1 MNELT
6 NPEQASNEFEKLL
19 AESQLNSELK
29 EGTIIKGTISELD
42 DDAVTVDIGAKV
54 EGRIAKREFIFSK
67 DKKELEIGDIIDVY
81 LEKIENHYGD
91 CILSRSKAKNKEIW
105 AEIEKSFNAGELVDG
120 VITGKVKGGLSAEIG
135 ITAFLPGSQ
144 IDTRPLRDVSH
155 LLDVPQKFKVLKM
168 DAKRNNIVVSR
179 RAVLEETHKELREER
194 FSQLALGDVV
204 EGRVKAITDYGAFV
218 DLGGYDSLLH
228 SSDITYRRIGHPSEI
243 LKIDQIVK
251 VKIIKVDPEKNRVSC
266 GLKQLEEDPWTK
278 IEGKFN
284 IGDKLQGTCT
294 NVTDYGIFIE
304 VDNGIEG
311 LAHRD
316 MLTWS
321 SKKNSQPGNLYARSQ
336 SVECIVLE
344 VDYVKKRLSL
354 GVKQLT
360 ANPFEKYN
368 ELNPI
373 GTIVDTEIKA
383 IKDNIIF
390 CSLEED
396 IDGAIFSQNISWDS
410 HEDSKDQMQKFNV
423 GDKIKAKII
432 ENKND
437 KIALSIR
444 EVDGNPFDEIKDKSV
459 GDTVTCT
466 VSEVTDYGVKV
477 IVGAN
482 GPKVVIKKND
492 LALRKPDARPERWAR
507 NDKLDAM
514 ISQID
519 VQNFKVSLS
528 IKALEEATE
537 KEAISKYGAKDSGAS
552 LGDILGEALD
562 KNSSEKNS
570 DEDNND

>member
-1 MNELT
+1 MNEVT
-6 NPEQASNEFEKLL
+6 NPAQDPSEFEKLL

-29 EGTIIKGTISELD
+29 EGTIIKGTISEMD

-67 DKKELEIGDIIDVY
+67 DKKELEVGDIIDVY

-120 VITGKVKGGLSAEIG
+120 IITGKVKGGLSAEIG

-168 DAKRNNIVVSR
+168 DSKRNNIVVSR

-228 SSDITYRRIGHPSEI
+228 SSDITYRRIGHPSEV

-284 IGDKLQGTCT
+284 VGDKLQGICT

-304 VDNGIEG
+304 VENGIEG

-336 SVECIVLE
+336 SVDCIVLE

-354 GVKQLT
+354 GIKQLT
-360 ANPFEKYN
+360 ANPFEKFN

-396 IDGAIFSQNISWDS
+396 IDGAIFSQNISWDIQ
-410 HEDSKDQMQKFNV
+410 DDTKDAIKKYSV

-444 EVDGNPFDEIKDKSV
+444 EVDGNPFDEISNKSN

-466 VSEVTDYGVKV
+466 VLEVTDYGVKV
-477 IVGAN
+477 MIGEN
-482 GPKVVIKKND
+482 GPKVVIKKNE
-492 LALRKPDARPERWAR
+492 LALRKPDARPERWAK

-519 VQNFKVSLS
+519 AQNYKVSLS

-552 LGDILGEALD
+552 LGDILGKAISD
-562 KNSSEKNS
+562 KKTET
-570 DEDNND
+570 EE

>member
-1 MNELT
+1 MNEVT
-6 NPEQASNEFEKLL
+6 NPAQDPSEFEKLL

-29 EGTIIKGTISELD
+29 EGTIIKGTISEMD

-67 DKKELEIGDIIDVY
+67 DKKELEVGDIIDVY

-120 VITGKVKGGLSAEIG
+120 IITGKVKGGLSAEIG

-168 DAKRNNIVVSR
+168 DSKRNNIVVSR

-228 SSDITYRRIGHPSEI
+228 SSDITYRRIGHPSEV

-284 IGDKLQGTCT
+284 VGDKLQGICT

-304 VDNGIEG
+304 VENGIEG

-336 SVECIVLE
+336 SVDCIVLE

-354 GVKQLT
+354 GIKQLT
-360 ANPFEKYN
+360 ANPFEKFN

-396 IDGAIFSQNISWDS
+396 IDGAIFSQNISWDIQ
-410 HEDSKDQMQKFNV
+410 DDTKDAIKKYSV

-444 EVDGNPFDEIKDKSV
+444 EVDGNPFEEISNKSN

-466 VSEVTDYGVKV
+466 VLEVTDYGVKV
-477 IVGAN
+477 MIGEN
-482 GPKVVIKKND
+482 GPKVVIKKNE
-492 LALRKPDARPERWAR
+492 LALRKPDARPERWAK

-519 VQNFKVSLS
+519 AQNYKVSLS

-552 LGDILGEALD
+552 LGDILGKAISD
-562 KNSSEKNS
+562 KKTESE
-570 DEDNND
+570 E

>member
-1 MNELT
+1 MNEVT
-6 NPEQASNEFEKLL
+6 NPAQDPSEFEKLL

-29 EGTIIKGTISELD
+29 EGTIIKGTISEMD

-67 DKKELEIGDIIDVY
+67 DKKELEVGDIIDVY

-120 VITGKVKGGLSAEIG
+120 IITGKVKGGLSAEIG

-168 DAKRNNIVVSR
+168 DSKRNNIVVSR

-228 SSDITYRRIGHPSEI
+228 SSDITYRRIGHPSEV

-284 IGDKLQGTCT
+284 VGDKLQGICT

-304 VDNGIEG
+304 VENGIEG

-336 SVECIVLE
+336 SVDCIVLE

-354 GVKQLT
+354 GIKQLT
-360 ANPFEKYN
+360 ANPFEKFN

-396 IDGAIFSQNISWDS
+396 IDGAIFSQNISWDIQ
-410 HEDSKDQMQKFNV
+410 DDTKDAIKKYSV

-444 EVDGNPFDEIKDKSV
+444 EVDGNPFDEISNKSN

-466 VSEVTDYGVKV
+466 VLEVTDYGVKV
-477 IVGAN
+477 MIGEN
-482 GPKVVIKKND
+482 GPKAVIKKNE
-492 LALRKPDARPERWAR
+492 LALRKPDARPERWAK

-519 VQNFKVSLS
+519 AQNYKVSLS

-552 LGDILGEALD
+552 LGDILGKAISD
-562 KNSSEKNS
+562 KKTESE
-570 DEDNND
+570 E

>member
-67 DKKELEIGDIIDVY
+67 DKKELEIGDVIDVY

-466 VSEVTDYGVKV
+466 VSEVTEYGVKV
-477 IVGAN
+477 MVGVN

-552 LGDILGEALD
+552 LGDILGKAISD
-562 KNSSEKNS
+562 KKTESE
-570 DEDNND
+570 E

>member
-42 DDAVTVDIGAKV
+42 DDSVTVDIGAKV

-67 DKKELEIGDIIDVY
+67 DKKELEIGDVIDVY

-410 HEDSKDQMQKFNV
+410 HEVSKDQMQKFNV

-477 IVGAN
+477 MVGVN

-552 LGDILGEALD
+552 LGDILGKAISD
-562 KNSSEKNS
+562 KKTESE
-570 DEDNND
+570 E

>member
-29 EGTIIKGTISELD
+29 EGTIIKGTISDLD

-228 SSDITYRRIGHPSEI
+228 SSDITYRRIGHPSEV

-284 IGDKLQGTCT
+284 IGDKLQGICT

-336 SVECIVLE
+336 SVDCIVLE

-410 HEDSKDQMQKFNV
+410 QEDSKDQMQKFNV

-459 GDTVTCT
+459 GDTITCT
-466 VSEVTDYGVKV
+466 VSEVTDYGIKV
-477 IVGAN
+477 MIGEN

-519 VQNFKVSLS
+519 IQNFKVSLS

-537 KEAISKYGAKDSGAS
+537 KEAINKYGAKDSGAS
-552 LGDILGEALD
+552 LGDILGKAISD
-562 KNSSEKNS
+562 KKTESKE
-570 DEDNND
+570 

>member
-6 NPEQASNEFEKLL
+6 NPEQAPSEFEKLL

-67 DKKELEIGDIIDVY
+67 DKKELEVGDIIDVY

-144 IDTRPLRDVSH
+144 IDTRPLRDISH
-155 LLDVPQKFKVLKM
+155 LINVPQKFKVLKM
-168 DAKRNNIVVSR
+168 DSKRNNIVVSR

-228 SSDITYRRIGHPSEI
+228 SSDITYRRVGHPSEV
-243 LKIDQIVK
+243 LKIDQIIT

-284 IGDKLQGTCT
+284 IGDKLQGICT

-304 VDNGIEG
+304 VDSGIEG

-336 SVECIVLE
+336 SVDCIVLE

-354 GVKQLT
+354 GIKQLT

-396 IDGAIFSQNISWDS
+396 IDGAIFSQHISWDLQ
-410 HEDSKDQMQKFNV
+410 EDSKDAMQKFNV

-444 EVDGNPFDEIKDKSV
+444 EVDGNPFDEVKDKST
-459 GDTVTCT
+459 GDIVTCT
-466 VSEVTDYGVKV
+466 VSEITDYGVKV
-477 IVGAN
+477 IIGEN
-482 GPKVVIKKND
+482 GPRVVIKKND
-492 LALRKPDARPERWAR
+492 LALRKTDARPERWAR

-519 VQNFKVSLS
+519 AQNFKVTLS

-552 LGDILGEALD
+552 LGDILGKALSD
-562 KNSSEKNS
+562 KKTESE
-570 DEDNND
+570 E

>member
-6 NPEQASNEFEKLL
+6 NPEQASSEFEKLL

-29 EGTIIKGTISELD
+29 EGTVIKGVISEID
-42 DDAVTVDIGAKV
+42 VDVVTVDIGAKV
-54 EGRIAKREFIFSK
+54 EGRISKREFIFSK
-67 DKKELEIGDIIDVY
+67 DNKELEIGDTIDVY

-91 CILSRSKAKNKEIW
+91 CVLSISKAKNKEIW
-105 AEIEKSFNAGELVDG
+105 AEIEKSFNANELVDG

-144 IDTRPLRDVSH
+144 IYTRPLRDVSH
-155 LLDVPQKFKVLKM
+155 LIDVPQKFKILKM
-168 DAKRNNIVVSR
+168 DKIRNNIVISR

-194 FSQLALGDVV
+194 FSQLALGDEV

-218 DLGGYDSLLH
+218 DIGGYDSLLH
-228 SSDITYRRIGHPSEI
+228 SSDITYRRIGHPSEV
-243 LKIDQIVK
+243 LKIDQVVK

-278 IEGKFN
+278 VEGKFN
-284 IGDKLQGTCT
+284 IGDKLQGICT

-304 VDNGIEG
+304 VENGIEG

-336 SVECIVLE
+336 SVDCIVLD

-373 GTIVDTEIKA
+373 GTILETEIKA

-390 CSLEED
+390 CSLDED
-396 IDGAIFSQNISWDS
+396 IDGAIFSQNISWNLDS
-410 HEDSKDQMQKFNV
+410 DPKEAIKKYNV

-444 EVDGNPFDEIKDKSV
+444 EVDGNPFDKIKDKSV

-466 VSEVTDYGVKV
+466 VTEITDYGVKV
-477 IVGAN
+477 IIGDA
-482 GPKVVIKKND
+482 GPNVIIKKND

-514 ISQID
+514 ISQLD
-519 VQNFKVSLS
+519 VNAFKVALS

-537 KEAISKYGAKDSGAS
+537 KEAISKYGARDSGAS
-552 LGDILGEALD
+552 LGDILGKAISNKKTE
-562 KNSSEKNS
+562 SE
-570 DEDNND
+570 

>member
-67 DKKELEIGDIIDVY
+67 DKKELEIGDVIDVY

-466 VSEVTDYGVKV
+466 VSEVTDFGIKV
-477 IVGAN
+477 IVGVN

-552 LGDILGEALD
+552 LGDILGKAISD
-562 KNSSEKNS
+562 KKTESE
-570 DEDNND
+570 E

>member
-6 NPEQASNEFEKLL
+6 NPEQASSEFEKLL

-29 EGTIIKGTISELD
+29 EGTVIKGVISEID
-42 DDAVTVDIGAKV
+42 DDVVTVDIGAKV
-54 EGRIAKREFIFSK
+54 EGRISKREFIFSK
-67 DKKELEIGDIIDVY
+67 DNKELEIGDTIDVY

-91 CILSRSKAKNKEIW
+91 CVLSRSKAKNKEIW
-105 AEIEKSFNAGELVDG
+105 AEIEKSFNANELVDG

-155 LLDVPQKFKVLKM
+155 LIDVPQKFKILKM
-168 DAKRNNIVVSR
+168 DKIRNNIVVSR

-228 SSDITYRRIGHPSEI
+228 SSDITYRRIGHPSEV

-284 IGDKLQGTCT
+284 IGDKLQGICT

-304 VDNGIEG
+304 VENGIEG

-321 SKKNSQPGNLYARSQ
+321 SKKNAQPGNLYARSQ
-336 SVECIVLE
+336 SVDCIVLE

-373 GTIVDTEIKA
+373 GTILETEIKA

-390 CSLEED
+390 CSLDED
-396 IDGAIFSQNISWDS
+396 IDGAIFSQNISW
-410 HEDSKDQMQKFNV
+410 EY
-423 GDKIKAKII
+423 
-432 ENKND
+432 
-437 KIALSIR
+437 R
-444 EVDGNPFDEIKDKSV
+444 
-459 GDTVTCT
+459 C
-466 VSEVTDYGVKV
+466 
-477 IVGAN
+477 
-482 GPKVVIKKND
+482 
-492 LALRKPDARPERWAR
+492 
-507 NDKLDAM
+507 
-514 ISQID
+514 
-519 VQNFKVSLS
+519 
-528 IKALEEATE
+528 
-537 KEAISKYGAKDSGAS
+537 
-552 LGDILGEALD
+552 
-562 KNSSEKNS
+562 
-570 DEDNND
+570 

>member
-1 MNELT
+1 MNEVT
-6 NPEQASNEFEKLL
+6 NPAQDPSEFEKLL

-29 EGTIIKGTISELD
+29 EGTIIKGTISEMD

-67 DKKELEIGDIIDVY
+67 DKKELEVGDIIDVY

-120 VITGKVKGGLSAEIG
+120 IITGKVKGGLSAEIG

-168 DAKRNNIVVSR
+168 DSKRNNIVVSR

-228 SSDITYRRIGHPSEI
+228 SSDITYRRIGHPSEV

-284 IGDKLQGTCT
+284 VGDKLQGICT

-304 VDNGIEG
+304 VENGIEG

-336 SVECIVLE
+336 SVDCIVLE

-354 GVKQLT
+354 GIKQLT
-360 ANPFEKYN
+360 ANPFEKFN

-396 IDGAIFSQNISWDS
+396 IDGAIFSQNISWDIQ
-410 HEDSKDQMQKFNV
+410 EDTKDAIKKYSV

-444 EVDGNPFDEIKDKSV
+444 EVDGNPFDEISNKSN

-466 VSEVTDYGVKV
+466 VLEVTDYGVKV
-477 IVGAN
+477 MIGEN
-482 GPKVVIKKND
+482 GPKVVIKKNE
-492 LALRKPDARPERWAR
+492 LALRKPDARPERWAK

-519 VQNFKVSLS
+519 AQNYKVSLS

-552 LGDILGEALD
+552 LGDILGKAISD
-562 KNSSEKNS
+562 KKTESE
-570 DEDNND
+570 E

>member
-1 MNELT
+1 MNEFT

-29 EGTIIKGTISELD
+29 EGTIIKGTISDLD

-228 SSDITYRRIGHPSEI
+228 SSDITYRRIGHPSEV

-284 IGDKLQGTCT
+284 IGDKLQGICT

-336 SVECIVLE
+336 SVDCIVLE

-466 VSEVTDYGVKV
+466 VSEVTDYGIKV
-477 IVGAN
+477 MIGEN

-519 VQNFKVSLS
+519 IQNFKVSLS

-552 LGDILGEALD
+552 LGDILGKAI
-562 KNSSEKNS
+562 SEKKTES
-570 DEDNND
+570 EE

>member
-6 NPEQASNEFEKLL
+6 NPEQATSEFEKLL

-29 EGTIIKGTISELD
+29 EGTVIKGVISEID
-42 DDAVTVDIGAKV
+42 DDVITVDIGAKV
-54 EGRIAKREFIFSK
+54 EGRISKREFIFSK
-67 DKKELEIGDIIDVY
+67 DNKELEIGDTIDVY

-91 CILSRSKAKNKEIW
+91 CVLSRSKAKNKEIW
-105 AEIEKSFNAGELVDG
+105 AEIEKSFNANELVDG

-155 LLDVPQKFKVLKM
+155 LIDVPQKFKILKM
-168 DAKRNNIVVSR
+168 DKIRNNIVISR

-228 SSDITYRRIGHPSEI
+228 SSDITYRRIGHPSEV

-284 IGDKLQGTCT
+284 IGDKLQGICT

-304 VDNGIEG
+304 VENGIEG

-336 SVECIVLE
+336 SVDCIVLE

-360 ANPFEKYN
+360 VNPFEKYN

-373 GTIVDTEIKA
+373 GTILETEIKA

-396 IDGAIFSQNISWDS
+396 IDGAIFSQNISWNLD
-410 HEDSKDQMQKFNV
+410 EDPKEAIKKYNV

-444 EVDGNPFDEIKDKSV
+444 EVEGNPFDEIKDKSI

-466 VSEVTDYGVKV
+466 VTEITDYGVKV
-477 IVGAN
+477 IIGDA
-482 GPKVVIKKND
+482 GPNVVIKKND

-514 ISQID
+514 ISQLD
-519 VQNFKVSLS
+519 VNGFKVALS

-537 KEAISKYGAKDSGAS
+537 KEAISKYGARDSGAS
-552 LGDILGEALD
+552 LGDILGKAISD
-562 KNSSEKNS
+562 KKTESE
-570 DEDNND
+570 E

>member
-29 EGTIIKGTISELD
+29 EGTIIKGTISEID

-67 DKKELEIGDIIDVY
+67 DKQELEVGDIIDVY
-81 LEKIENHYGD
+81 LEKIENHYGE
-91 CILSRSKAKNKEIW
+91 CVLSRSKAKNKEIW

-120 VITGKVKGGLSAEIG
+120 VITGKVKGGLSCEIG

-144 IDTRPLRDVSH
+144 IDQRPLRDISH
-155 LLDVPQKFKVLKM
+155 LLNVPQKFKVLKM
-168 DAKRNNIVVSR
+168 DARRNNVVVSR

-194 FSQLALGDVV
+194 FSQLTLGEVV
-204 EGRVKAITDYGAFV
+204 EGRIKAITDYGAFV

-228 SSDITYRRIGHPSEI
+228 SSDITYRRIGHPSEV
-243 LKIDQIVK
+243 LKIDQVVK

-278 IEGKFN
+278 IADKFN
-284 IGDKLQGTCT
+284 IGDKLQGMVT

-304 VDNGIEG
+304 VENGIEG
-311 LAHRD
+311 LAHKD

-336 SVECIVLE
+336 SVDCVILE
-344 VDYVKKRLSL
+344 IDYEKKRLSL

-360 ANPFEKYN
+360 SNPFEKFN
-368 ELNPI
+368 EDNPI
-373 GTIVDTEIKA
+373 GTILDTEIKA

-390 CSLEED
+390 CELEED
-396 IDGAIFSQNISWDS
+396 IDGAIFGKDLSWDS
-410 HEDSKDQMQKFNV
+410 QPNDYKDIIKKYSI

-432 ENKND
+432 ENKNE

-444 EVDGNPFDEIKDKSV
+444 EVESNPFDEISKKIN

-466 VSEVTDYGVKV
+466 VLEVTDYGVKV
-477 IVGAN
+477 TIGEN
-482 GPKVVIKKND
+482 GPRVTIKKND
-492 LALRKPDARPERWAR
+492 LALRKPDARPERWAK

-514 ISQID
+514 I
-519 VQNFKVSLS
+519 VQLDAANFKVSLS

-552 LGDILGEALD
+552 LGDILGKAISD
-562 KNSSEKNS
+562 KKSES
-570 DEDNND
+570 EE

>member
-29 EGTIIKGTISELD
+29 EGTIIKGTISDLD

-284 IGDKLQGTCT
+284 IGDKLQGICT

-336 SVECIVLE
+336 SVDCIVLE

-466 VSEVTDYGVKV
+466 VSEVTDYGIKV
-477 IVGAN
+477 MIGEN

-519 VQNFKVSLS
+519 IQNFKVSLS

-552 LGDILGEALD
+552 LGDILGKAI
-562 KNSSEKNS
+562 SEKKTES
-570 DEDNND
+570 EE

>member
-29 EGTIIKGTISELD
+29 EGTIIKGTISDLN

-67 DKKELEIGDIIDVY
+67 DKKELEIGDVIDVY

-168 DAKRNNIVVSR
+168 DAKRKNIVVSR

-194 FSQLALGDVV
+194 YSQLALGDVV

-466 VSEVTDYGVKV
+466 VSEVTEYGVKV
-477 IVGAN
+477 MVGVN

-552 LGDILGEALD
+552 LGDILGKAISD
-562 KNSSEKNS
+562 KKTESE
-570 DEDNND
+570 E

>member
-19 AESQLNSELK
+19 AESQINSELK
-29 EGTIIKGTISELD
+29 EGTIIKGTISDLD

-477 IVGAN
+477 MVGVN

-552 LGDILGEALD
+552 LGDILGKAISD
-562 KNSSEKNS
+562 KKTESE
-570 DEDNND
+570 E

>member
-6 NPEQASNEFEKLL
+6 NPEQASSEFEKLL

-67 DKKELEIGDIIDVY
+67 DKKELEVGDIIDVY
-81 LEKIENHYGD
+81 LEKIENHFGD

-105 AEIEKSFNAGELVDG
+105 AEIEKSFEAGELVDG

-144 IDTRPLRDVSH
+144 IDTRPLRDISH
-155 LLDVPQKFKVLKM
+155 LLNVPQKFKVLKM
-168 DAKRNNIVVSR
+168 DSKRNNIVVSR

-284 IGDKLQGTCT
+284 IGDKLQGICT

-336 SVECIVLE
+336 SVDCIVLD

-354 GVKQLT
+354 GIKQLT

-368 ELNPI
+368 ESNPI

-410 HEDSKDQMQKFNV
+410 HEDSKDAMQKFNV

-444 EVDGNPFDEIKDKSV
+444 EVEGNPFDEIKTKST

-477 IVGAN
+477 IIGEN

-492 LALRKPDARPERWAR
+492 LALRKPDARPERWAK

-519 VQNFKVSLS
+519 IQNFKVSLS

-552 LGDILGEALD
+552 LGDILGKALSD
-562 KNSSEKNS
+562 KKTESE
-570 DEDNND
+570 E

>member
-6 NPEQASNEFEKLL
+6 NPEQAPSEFEKLL

-42 DDAVTVDIGAKV
+42 DEAVTVDIGAKV

-67 DKKELEIGDIIDVY
+67 DKKELEVGDIIDVY

-144 IDTRPLRDVSH
+144 IDTRPLRDISH
-155 LLDVPQKFKVLKM
+155 LINVPQKFKVLKM
-168 DAKRNNIVVSR
+168 DSKRNNIVVSR

-228 SSDITYRRIGHPSEI
+228 SSDITYRRVGHPSEV
-243 LKIDQIVK
+243 LKIDQIIT

-284 IGDKLQGTCT
+284 IGDKLQGICT

-304 VDNGIEG
+304 VDSGIEG

-336 SVECIVLE
+336 SVDCIVLE

-354 GVKQLT
+354 GIKQLT

-396 IDGAIFSQNISWDS
+396 IDGAIFSQHISWDLQ
-410 HEDSKDQMQKFNV
+410 EDSKDAMQKFNV

-444 EVDGNPFDEIKDKSV
+444 EVDGNPFDEVKDKST
-459 GDTVTCT
+459 GDIVTCT
-466 VSEVTDYGVKV
+466 VSEITDYGVKV
-477 IVGAN
+477 IIGEN
-482 GPKVVIKKND
+482 GPRVVIKKND
-492 LALRKPDARPERWAR
+492 LALRKTDARPERWAR

-519 VQNFKVSLS
+519 AQNFKVTLS

-552 LGDILGEALD
+552 LGDILGKALSD
-562 KNSSEKNS
+562 KKTESE
-570 DEDNND
+570 E

>member
-1 MNELT
+1 MNEVT
-6 NPEQASNEFEKLL
+6 NPAQDPSEFEKLL

-29 EGTIIKGTISELD
+29 EGTIIKGTISEMD

-67 DKKELEIGDIIDVY
+67 DKKKLEVGDIIDVY

-105 AEIEKSFNAGELVDG
+105 AEIEKSFSAGELVDG

-168 DAKRNNIVVSR
+168 DSKRNNIVVSR

-228 SSDITYRRIGHPSEI
+228 SSDITYRRIGHPSEV

-284 IGDKLQGTCT
+284 IGDKLQGICT

-304 VDNGIEG
+304 VENGIEG

-336 SVECIVLE
+336 SVDCIVLE

-354 GVKQLT
+354 GIKQLT
-360 ANPFEKYN
+360 ANPFEKFN

-396 IDGAIFSQNISWDS
+396 IDGAIFSQNISWDIQ
-410 HEDSKDQMQKFNV
+410 DDTKDAIKKYSV

-444 EVDGNPFDEIKDKSV
+444 EVDGNPFNEISNKSN

-466 VSEVTDYGVKV
+466 VLEVTDYGVKV
-477 IVGAN
+477 MIGEN
-482 GPKVVIKKND
+482 GPKAVIKKNE
-492 LALRKPDARPERWAR
+492 LALRKPDARPERWAK

-514 ISQID
+514 ISHID
-519 VQNFKVSLS
+519 AQNYKVSLS

-552 LGDILGEALD
+552 LGDILGKALSD
-562 KNSSEKNS
+562 KKTESE
-570 DEDNND
+570 E

>member
-6 NPEQASNEFEKLL
+6 NPEQASSEFEKLL

-67 DKKELEIGDIIDVY
+67 DKKELEVGDIIDVY

-144 IDTRPLRDVSH
+144 IDTRPLRDISH
-155 LLDVPQKFKVLKM
+155 LINVPQKFKVLKM
-168 DAKRNNIVVSR
+168 DSKRNNIVVSR

-228 SSDITYRRIGHPSEI
+228 SSDITYRRVGHPSEV
-243 LKIDQIVK
+243 LKIDQIIT

-284 IGDKLQGTCT
+284 IGDKLQGICT

-304 VDNGIEG
+304 VDSGIEG

-336 SVECIVLE
+336 SVDCIVLE

-354 GVKQLT
+354 GIKQLT

-396 IDGAIFSQNISWDS
+396 IDGAIFSQHISWDLQ
-410 HEDSKDQMQKFNV
+410 EDSKDAMQKFNV

-444 EVDGNPFDEIKDKSV
+444 EVDGNPFDEVKDKST
-459 GDTVTCT
+459 GDIVTCT
-466 VSEVTDYGVKV
+466 VSEITDYGVKV
-477 IVGAN
+477 VIGEN
-482 GPKVVIKKND
+482 GPRVVIKKND
-492 LALRKPDARPERWAR
+492 LALRKTDARPERWAR

-519 VQNFKVSLS
+519 AQNFKVTLS

-552 LGDILGEALD
+552 LGDILGKALSD
-562 KNSSEKNS
+562 KKTESE
-570 DEDNND
+570 E

>member
-29 EGTIIKGTISELD
+29 EGTIIKGTISDLD

-444 EVDGNPFDEIKDKSV
+444 EVDGNPFDEIKDKSL

-477 IVGAN
+477 MVGAN

-552 LGDILGEALD
+552 LGDILGKAISD
-562 KNSSEKNS
+562 KKTESE
-570 DEDNND
+570 E

>member
-1 MNELT
+1 MNEVT
-6 NPEQASNEFEKLL
+6 NPAQDPSEFEKLL

-29 EGTIIKGTISELD
+29 EGTIIKGTISEMD

-67 DKKELEIGDIIDVY
+67 DKKELEVGDIIDVY

-91 CILSRSKAKNKEIW
+91 CVLSRSKAKNKEIW

-120 VITGKVKGGLSAEIG
+120 IITGKVKGGLSAEIG

-168 DAKRNNIVVSR
+168 DSKRNNIVVSR

-228 SSDITYRRIGHPSEI
+228 SSDITYRRIGHPSEV
-243 LKIDQIVK
+243 LKIDQIVN

-284 IGDKLQGTCT
+284 VGDKLQGICT

-304 VDNGIEG
+304 VENGIEG

-354 GVKQLT
+354 GIKQLT
-360 ANPFEKYN
+360 ANPFEKFN

-396 IDGAIFSQNISWDS
+396 IDGAIFSQNITWDIQ
-410 HEDSKDQMQKFNV
+410 DDAKDAIKKYSV

-444 EVDGNPFDEIKDKSV
+444 EVDGNPFEEISNKSN

-466 VSEVTDYGVKV
+466 VLEVTDYGVKV
-477 IVGAN
+477 IIGEK
-482 GPKVVIKKND
+482 GPKVVIKKNE
-492 LALRKPDARPERWAR
+492 LALRKPDARPERWAK

-514 ISQID
+514 ISLID
-519 VQNFKVSLS
+519 AQNYKVSLS

-552 LGDILGEALD
+552 LGDILGKAISD
-562 KNSSEKNS
+562 KKTESE
-570 DEDNND
+570 E

>member
-552 LGDILGEALD
+552 LGDILGKAISD
-562 KNSSEKNS
+562 KKTESE
-570 DEDNND
+570 E

>member
-477 IVGAN
+477 MVGAN

-552 LGDILGEALD
+552 LGDILGKAISD
-562 KNSSEKNS
+562 KKTESE
-570 DEDNND
+570 E

>member
-67 DKKELEIGDIIDVY
+67 DKKELEIGDVIDVY

-284 IGDKLQGTCT
+284 IGDKLQGICT

-477 IVGAN
+477 MVGAN

-552 LGDILGEALD
+552 LGDILGKAISD
-562 KNSSEKNS
+562 KKTESE
-570 DEDNND
+570 E

>member
-1 MNELT
+1 MNEVT
-6 NPEQASNEFEKLL
+6 NPAQDPSEFEKLL

-29 EGTIIKGTISELD
+29 EGTIIKGTISEMD

-67 DKKELEIGDIIDVY
+67 DKKELEVGDIIDVY

-120 VITGKVKGGLSAEIG
+120 IITGKVKGGLSAEIG

-168 DAKRNNIVVSR
+168 DSKRNNIVVSR

-228 SSDITYRRIGHPSEI
+228 SSDITYRRIGHPSEV

-284 IGDKLQGTCT
+284 VGDKLQGICT

-304 VDNGIEG
+304 VENGIEG

-336 SVECIVLE
+336 SVDCIVLE

-354 GVKQLT
+354 GIKQLT
-360 ANPFEKYN
+360 ANPFEKFN

-396 IDGAIFSQNISWDS
+396 IDGAIFSQNISWDIQ
-410 HEDSKDQMQKFNV
+410 DDIKDAIKKYSV

-444 EVDGNPFDEIKDKSV
+444 EVDGNPFDEISNKSN
-459 GDTVTCT
+459 GDIVTCT
-466 VSEVTDYGVKV
+466 VLEVTDYGVKV
-477 IVGAN
+477 MIGEN
-482 GPKVVIKKND
+482 GPKVVIKKNE
-492 LALRKPDARPERWAR
+492 LALRKPDARPERWAK

-519 VQNFKVSLS
+519 AQNYKVSLS

-552 LGDILGEALD
+552 LGDILGKAISD
-562 KNSSEKNS
+562 KKTESE
-570 DEDNND
+570 E

>member
-67 DKKELEIGDIIDVY
+67 DKKELEIGDVIDVY

-168 DAKRNNIVVSR
+168 DAKRNNIVVRR

-477 IVGAN
+477 MVGVN

-552 LGDILGEALD
+552 LGDILGKAISD
-562 KNSSEKNS
+562 KKTESE
-570 DEDNND
+570 E

>member
-1 MNELT
+1 MNEVT
-6 NPEQASNEFEKLL
+6 NPAQDPSEFEKLL

-29 EGTIIKGTISELD
+29 EGTIIKGTISEID

-67 DKKELEIGDIIDVY
+67 DKKELEVGDIIDVY

-120 VITGKVKGGLSAEIG
+120 IITGKVKGGLAAEIG

-168 DAKRNNIVVSR
+168 DSKRNNIVVSR

-228 SSDITYRRIGHPSEI
+228 SSDITYRRIGHPSEV

-284 IGDKLQGTCT
+284 VGDKLQGICT

-304 VDNGIEG
+304 VENGIEG

-354 GVKQLT
+354 GIKQLT
-360 ANPFEKYN
+360 ANPFEKFN

-396 IDGAIFSQNISWDS
+396 IDGAIFSQNITWDIQ
-410 HEDSKDQMQKFNV
+410 DDAKDAIKKYSV

-444 EVDGNPFDEIKDKSV
+444 EVDGNPFEEISNKSN

-466 VSEVTDYGVKV
+466 VLEVTDYGVKV
-477 IVGAN
+477 IIGEK
-482 GPKVVIKKND
+482 GPKVVIKKNE
-492 LALRKPDARPERWAR
+492 LALRKPDARPERWAK

-514 ISQID
+514 ISLID
-519 VQNFKVSLS
+519 AQNYKVSLS

-552 LGDILGEALD
+552 LGDILGKAISD
-562 KNSSEKNS
+562 KKTESE
-570 DEDNND
+570 E

>member
-6 NPEQASNEFEKLL
+6 NPEQASSEFEKLL

-29 EGTIIKGTISELD
+29 EGAVIKGVISDID
-42 DDAVTVDIGAKV
+42 DDVVTVDIGAKV
-54 EGRIAKREFIFSK
+54 EGRISKREFIFSK
-67 DKKELEIGDIIDVY
+67 DNKELEIGDTIDVY

-91 CILSRSKAKNKEIW
+91 CVLSRSKAKNKEIW
-105 AEIEKSFNAGELVDG
+105 AEIEKSFNANELVDG

-155 LLDVPQKFKVLKM
+155 LIDVPQKFKILKM
-168 DAKRNNIVVSR
+168 DKIRNNIVVSR

-228 SSDITYRRIGHPSEI
+228 SSDITYRRIGHPSEV

-278 IEGKFN
+278 IDGKFN
-284 IGDKLQGTCT
+284 IGDRLQGICT

-304 VDNGIEG
+304 VENGIEG

-321 SKKNSQPGNLYARSQ
+321 SKKNAQPGNLYARSQ
-336 SVECIVLE
+336 SVDCIVLE

-373 GTIVDTEIKA
+373 GTILETEIKA

-390 CSLEED
+390 CSLDED
-396 IDGAIFSQNISWDS
+396 IDGAIFSQNISWNTDVDPK
-410 HEDSKDQMQKFNV
+410 EVIKKYNV

-444 EVDGNPFDEIKDKSV
+444 EVDGNPFDEIKDKSI

-466 VSEVTDYGVKV
+466 VTEITDYGVKV
-477 IVGAN
+477 IIGDA
-482 GPKVVIKKND
+482 GPNVIIKKND

-514 ISQID
+514 ISQLD
-519 VQNFKVSLS
+519 VKAFKVALS

-537 KEAISKYGAKDSGAS
+537 KEAISKYGARDSGAS
-552 LGDILGEALD
+552 LGDILGKAISD
-562 KNSSEKNS
+562 KKTESE
-570 DEDNND
+570 

>member
-29 EGTIIKGTISELD
+29 EGTIIKGTISDLN

-67 DKKELEIGDIIDVY
+67 DKKELEIGDVIDVY

-466 VSEVTDYGVKV
+466 VSEVTEYGVKV
-477 IVGAN
+477 MVGVN

-552 LGDILGEALD
+552 LGDILGKAISD
-562 KNSSEKNS
+562 KKTESE
-570 DEDNND
+570 E

>member
-6 NPEQASNEFEKLL
+6 NPELASSEFEKLL

-81 LEKIENHYGD
+81 LEKIENHFGD

-105 AEIEKSFNAGELVDG
+105 AEIEKSFEAGELVDG

-144 IDTRPLRDVSH
+144 IDTRPLRDISH
-155 LLDVPQKFKVLKM
+155 LLNVPQKFKVLKM
-168 DAKRNNIVVSR
+168 DSKRNNIVVSR

-284 IGDKLQGTCT
+284 IGDKLQGICT

-336 SVECIVLE
+336 SVDCIVLD

-354 GVKQLT
+354 GIKQLS

-368 ELNPI
+368 ESNPI

-410 HEDSKDQMQKFNV
+410 HEDSKDAMQKFNV

-444 EVDGNPFDEIKDKSV
+444 EVEGNPFDEIKTKSA

-477 IVGAN
+477 IIGEN

-492 LALRKPDARPERWAR
+492 LALRKPDARPERWAK

-519 VQNFKVSLS
+519 IQNFKVSLS

-552 LGDILGEALD
+552 LGDILGKALSD
-562 KNSSEKNS
+562 KKTESE
-570 DEDNND
+570 E

>member
-6 NPEQASNEFEKLL
+6 NPEQASSEFEKLL

-67 DKKELEIGDIIDVY
+67 DKKELEVGDIIDVY

-120 VITGKVKGGLSAEIG
+120 IITGKVKGGLSAEIG

-144 IDTRPLRDVSH
+144 IDTRPLRDISH
-155 LLDVPQKFKVLKM
+155 LLNVPQKFKVLKM
-168 DAKRNNIVVSR
+168 DSKRNNIVVSR

-228 SSDITYRRIGHPSEI
+228 SSDITYRRVGHPSEV
-243 LKIDQIVK
+243 LKIDQIIT

-284 IGDKLQGTCT
+284 IGDKLQGICT

-304 VDNGIEG
+304 VESGIEG

-321 SKKNSQPGNLYARSQ
+321 SKKNSQPGNLFARSQ
-336 SVECIVLE
+336 SVDCIVLE

-354 GVKQLT
+354 GIKQLS

-373 GTIVDTEIKA
+373 GTIVNTEIKA

-396 IDGAIFSQNISWDS
+396 IDGAIFSQHISWDLQ
-410 HEDSKDQMQKFNV
+410 EDSKDAMQKFNV

-444 EVDGNPFDEIKDKSV
+444 EVDGNPFDEVKDKST
-459 GDTVTCT
+459 GDIVTCT
-466 VSEVTDYGVKV
+466 VSEITDYGVKV
-477 IVGAN
+477 IIGEN
-482 GPKVVIKKND
+482 GPRVVIKKND

-519 VQNFKVSLS
+519 AQNFKVTLS

-552 LGDILGEALD
+552 LGDILGKALSD
-562 KNSSEKNS
+562 KKTESE
-570 DEDNND
+570 E

>member
-6 NPEQASNEFEKLL
+6 NPEQASSEFEKLL

-29 EGTIIKGTISELD
+29 EGTVIKGVISEID
-42 DDAVTVDIGAKV
+42 VDVVTVDIGAKV
-54 EGRIAKREFIFSK
+54 EGRISKREFIFSK
-67 DKKELEIGDIIDVY
+67 DNKELEIGDTIDVY

-91 CILSRSKAKNKEIW
+91 CVLSRSKAKNKEIW
-105 AEIEKSFNAGELVDG
+105 AEIEKSFNANELVDG

-155 LLDVPQKFKVLKM
+155 LIDVPQKFKILKM
-168 DAKRNNIVVSR
+168 DKIRNNIVISR

-228 SSDITYRRIGHPSEI
+228 SSDITYRRIGHPSEV

-284 IGDKLQGTCT
+284 IGDKLQGICT

-304 VDNGIEG
+304 VENGIEG

-321 SKKNSQPGNLYARSQ
+321 SKKNAQPGNLYARSQ
-336 SVECIVLE
+336 SVDCIVLE

-373 GTIVDTEIKA
+373 GTILETEIKA

-390 CSLEED
+390 CSLDED
-396 IDGAIFSQNISWDS
+396 IDGAIFSQNISWNTDVDPK
-410 HEDSKDQMQKFNV
+410 EVIKKYNV

-444 EVDGNPFDEIKDKSV
+444 EVDGNPFDEIKDKSI

-466 VSEVTDYGVKV
+466 VTEITDYGVKV
-477 IVGAN
+477 IIGDA
-482 GPKVVIKKND
+482 GPNVIIKKND

-514 ISQID
+514 ISQLD
-519 VQNFKVSLS
+519 VNAFKVALS

-537 KEAISKYGAKDSGAS
+537 KEAISKYGARDSGAS
-552 LGDILGEALD
+552 LGDILGKAISD
-562 KNSSEKNS
+562 KKTESE
-570 DEDNND
+570 

>member
-6 NPEQASNEFEKLL
+6 NPEQAPSEFEKLL

-42 DDAVTVDIGAKV
+42 DEAVTVDIGAKV

-67 DKKELEIGDIIDVY
+67 DKKELEVGDIIDVY
-81 LEKIENHYGD
+81 LEKIENHFGD

-105 AEIEKSFNAGELVDG
+105 AEIEKSFEAGELVDG

-144 IDTRPLRDVSH
+144 IDTRPLRDISH
-155 LLDVPQKFKVLKM
+155 LLNVPQKFKVLKM
-168 DAKRNNIVVSR
+168 DSKRNNIVVSR

-284 IGDKLQGTCT
+284 IGDKLQGICT

-336 SVECIVLE
+336 SVDCIVLD

-354 GVKQLT
+354 GIKQLS

-368 ELNPI
+368 ESNPI

-410 HEDSKDQMQKFNV
+410 HEDSKDAMQKFNV

-444 EVDGNPFDEIKDKSV
+444 EVEGNPFDEIKTKST

-477 IVGAN
+477 IIGEN

-492 LALRKPDARPERWAR
+492 LALRKPDARPERWAK

-519 VQNFKVSLS
+519 IQNFKVSLS

-552 LGDILGEALD
+552 LGDILGKALSD
-562 KNSSEKNS
+562 KKTESE
-570 DEDNND
+570 E

>member
-6 NPEQASNEFEKLL
+6 NPEQATSEFEKLL

-29 EGTIIKGTISELD
+29 EGTVIKGVISEID
-42 DDAVTVDIGAKV
+42 VDVVTVDIGAKV
-54 EGRIAKREFIFSK
+54 EGRISKREFIFSK
-67 DKKELEIGDIIDVY
+67 DNKELEIGDTIDVY

-91 CILSRSKAKNKEIW
+91 CVLSRSKAKNKEIW
-105 AEIEKSFNAGELVDG
+105 AEIEKSFNANELVDG

-144 IDTRPLRDVSH
+144 IYTRPLRDVSH
-155 LLDVPQKFKVLKM
+155 LIDVPQKFKILKM
-168 DAKRNNIVVSR
+168 DKIRNNIVISR

-194 FSQLALGDVV
+194 FSQLALGDEV

-218 DLGGYDSLLH
+218 DIGGYDSLLH
-228 SSDITYRRIGHPSEI
+228 SSDITYRRIGHPSEV
-243 LKIDQIVK
+243 LKIDQVVK

-278 IEGKFN
+278 VEGKFN
-284 IGDKLQGTCT
+284 IGDKLQGICT

-304 VDNGIEG
+304 VENGIEG

-336 SVECIVLE
+336 SVDCIVLD

-373 GTIVDTEIKA
+373 GTILETEIKA

-390 CSLEED
+390 CSLDED
-396 IDGAIFSQNISWDS
+396 IDGAIFSQNISWNLDS
-410 HEDSKDQMQKFNV
+410 DPKEAIKKYNV

-444 EVDGNPFDEIKDKSV
+444 EVDGNPFDKIKDKSV

-466 VSEVTDYGVKV
+466 VTEITDYGVKV
-477 IVGAN
+477 IIGDA
-482 GPKVVIKKND
+482 GPNVIIKKND

-514 ISQID
+514 ISQLD
-519 VQNFKVSLS
+519 VNGFKVALS

-537 KEAISKYGAKDSGAS
+537 KEAISKYGARDSGAS
-552 LGDILGEALD
+552 LGDILGKAISD
-562 KNSSEKNS
+562 KKTESE
-570 DEDNND
+570 